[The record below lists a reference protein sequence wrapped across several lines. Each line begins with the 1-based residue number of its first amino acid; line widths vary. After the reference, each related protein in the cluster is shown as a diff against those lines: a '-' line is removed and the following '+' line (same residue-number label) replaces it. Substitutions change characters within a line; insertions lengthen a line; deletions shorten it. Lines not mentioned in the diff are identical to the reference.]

1 MVDRVSKLTKLIKVS
16 KKNAPEMKEALME
29 KLDPVKKFV
38 LTSTSDNGKEFSK
51 PRKVSDF
58 LQSEFYLPNRTT
70 VGKEVLMSRLMV
82 WQVGMFQNPSG
93 WMK

>member
-1 MVDRVSKLTKLIKVS
+1 
-16 KKNAPEMKEALME
+16 ME

-58 LQSEFYLPNRTT
+58 LQSEFYLAKPYHC
-70 VGKEVLMSRLMV
+70 
-82 WQVGMFQNPSG
+82 
-93 WMK
+93 